1 MTNTNPLIE
10 VCAINIQ
17 SAIAAQKGG
26 AKRIELCDNLFEG
39 GTTPSPGTL
48 QIVRELLD
56 IEINVMIRPRGSDFC
71 YSDLEFEIMKRD
83 IEFCKTLGVD
93 GVVFGI
99 LLPDGN
105 IDIKRIKQLVE
116 ISRPMSVTFHR
127 AFDMTPNPF
136 RSLEEIIELG
146 IDRILTAG
154 QKNKAIE
161 GKEIIE
167 KLISKADERIIIMP
181 GSGINEDNILELKKE
196 TGAREFHLTG
206 HKKTDSKMIYRKKE
220 IYMGGIPQ
228 VHEYEIRVTDEKC
241 IRKIIELLEYGH

>member
-10 VCAINIQ
+10 ICATNIQ
-17 SAIAAQKGG
+17 SAIAAQNAG

-39 GTTPSPGTL
+39 GTAPSHGTL

-83 IEFCKTLGVD
+83 IEFCKTIGVD

-99 LLPDGN
+99 LSPDGN
-105 IDIKRIKQLVE
+105 IDIKRTEELVN
-116 ISRPMSVTFHR
+116 ISRPLNITFHR
-127 AFDMTPNPF
+127 AFDMTPDPF
-136 RSLEEIIELG
+136 RSLEEIIELD

-154 QKNKAIE
+154 QKNTAIE
-161 GKEIIE
+161 GKEIIG
-167 KLISKADERIIIMP
+167 KLISKADGRIIIMP
-181 GSGINEDNILELKKE
+181 GSGINEDNILELKKG
-196 TGAREFHLTG
+196 TGATEFHLTG
-206 HKKTDSKMIYRKKE
+206 HKKTDSKMTYRKKE

-228 VHEYEIRVTDEKC
+228 VHEYEIWVTDEKR
-241 IRKIIELLEYGH
+241 IRKIIELLKYGR